1 MSNFRAR
8 NAFSAAVDSLT
19 EQALYK
25 ACPWF
30 DSPQKYKSKRS
41 RTLSSLNYLLAC
53 LHR

>member
-41 RTLSSLNYLLAC
+41 RTLSNLNHLLAC

>member
-25 ACPWF
+25 AWRWF
-30 DSPQKYKSKRS
+30 NSSQKYKSKRF
-41 RTLSSLNYLLAC
+41 RTLSSLSYLLAC